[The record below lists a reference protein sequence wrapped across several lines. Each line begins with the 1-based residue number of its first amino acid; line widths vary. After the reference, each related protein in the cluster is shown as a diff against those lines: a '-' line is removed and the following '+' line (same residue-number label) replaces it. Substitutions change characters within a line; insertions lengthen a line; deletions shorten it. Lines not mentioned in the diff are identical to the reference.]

1 MLESIIAALGMCA
14 DGVAEGLY
22 GVRHRFSARAAGI
35 GFVIGAFLV
44 WWYQL
49 VTPVNF
55 TVESITIATRSS
67 QRRPQILYIVALS
80 AIPSIVLGLFGWYST
95 FVRFL
100 SPSVVAGVIVGVGVI
115 LTKVGIEYLSERPI
129 TTSTSILAGVIAY
142 ALSRDLV
149 PVIIASVVIGSVV
162 DRFLPARLRHWN
174 NAASEEEAATQ
185 DEATTNDTGQERPP
199 TREDDPQEGQEP
211 KFGLIPFHWRDIL
224 SRPVLLGAFSV
235 FALRVGAV
243 VSYATVNAEL
253 ARRTP
258 HLDGATVTAGVG
270 SLVSALF
277 GGPPLETTPAS
288 MAASPMP
295 VFSTV
300 LFMALM
306 ALICFCGLV
315 GRLGR
320 YLPLQAVA
328 GFLVVLGLL
337 VIPPNNLP
345 QAATQPVAGGT
356 ALAVTALTN
365 PFYGIL
371 AGEVVALLLA
381 QGVHL

>member
-1 MLESIIAALGMCA
+1 MLESVIAALGMCA

-49 VTPVNF
+49 VTPTNF

-100 SPSVVAGVIVGVGVI
+100 NPSVVAGIIVGVGVI
-115 LTKVGIEYLSERPI
+115 LTKVGIEYLGERPI

-142 ALSRDLV
+142 ALSSDLV
-149 PVIIASVVIGSVV
+149 PVIIASVIIGSVV
-162 DRFLPARLRHWN
+162 DRFLPARLRRWN
-174 NAASEEEAATQ
+174 NAASEEEAAAQ
-185 DEATTNDTGQERPP
+185 DEEATDTNQERPP
-199 TREDDPQEGQEP
+199 AGEDDPPEEQEP
-211 KFGLIPFHWRDIL
+211 KFGLILFHWRDIL
-224 SRPVLLGAFSV
+224 SRPVLFGAFSV
-235 FALRVGAV
+235 FALRTGTV
-243 VSYATVNAEL
+243 VSYTTVNAEI

-258 HLDGATVTAGVG
+258 HLDGATVAAGVG

-306 ALICFCGLV
+306 ALICFFGLV

-337 VIPPNNLP
+337 ITIPDNLP
-345 QAATQPVAGGT
+345 QAAMQPVAGGT
-356 ALAVTALTN
+356 AIAVTALTN

-371 AGEVVALLLA
+371 AGEVVALLLVL
-381 QGVHL
+381 GVHL